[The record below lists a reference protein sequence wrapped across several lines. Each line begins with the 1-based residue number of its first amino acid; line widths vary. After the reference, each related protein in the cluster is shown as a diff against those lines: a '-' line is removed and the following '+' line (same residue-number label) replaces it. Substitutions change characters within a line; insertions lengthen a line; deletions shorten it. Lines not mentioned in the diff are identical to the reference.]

1 MVAVGNFLT
10 HLYYSLSEYTG
21 GMPRSGHYVGEL
33 SPNYPLLGLVA
44 HRPAHGFELH
54 RRLINELGSIWHI
67 SQSQAYAILARLER
81 DGLLAGSR
89 VQQANRPNRN
99 EFRLT
104 DQGRARL
111 DAWMMA
117 PTVISP
123 RALRVEFTTRLY
135 FLSLLHPEFLRPAI
149 TDQQEAMLVVYEL
162 SKKTLVETD
171 EDNVFNR
178 LAVALR
184 VRQLASL
191 TEWLDDCQDSLRFY
205 PTSQTAA
212 SRSFPTFALAIN

>member
-1 MVAVGNFLT
+1 
-10 HLYYSLSEYTG
+10 
-21 GMPRSGHYVGEL
+21 MPRSGHYVGEL

-54 RRLINELGSIWHI
+54 RRLLNELGSIWHI

-81 DGLLAGSR
+81 DGLLAGSS
-89 VQQANRPNRN
+89 VQQENRPNRN

-104 DQGRARL
+104 DQGRASL
-111 DAWMMA
+111 DTWLLA

-135 FLSLLHPEFLRPAI
+135 FLSLLHPKLLQAAI
-149 TDQQEAMLVVYEL
+149 TDQREAMLVAYEL
-162 SKKTLVETD
+162 SRKSLVETD
-171 EDNVFNR
+171 EDDVFNR

-191 TEWLDDCQDSLRFY
+191 TEWLDDCQESLRFY
-205 PTSQTAA
+205 PTSQTATPH
-212 SRSFPTFALAIN
+212 SFPIVDLAIN